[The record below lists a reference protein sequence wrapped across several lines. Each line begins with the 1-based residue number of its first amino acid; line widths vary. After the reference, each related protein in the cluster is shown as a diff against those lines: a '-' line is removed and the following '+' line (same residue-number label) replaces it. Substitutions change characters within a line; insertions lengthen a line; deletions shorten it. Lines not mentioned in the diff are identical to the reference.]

1 MEALNCL
8 LTRRSTKKYDAQ
20 PISKE
25 DIEKIVQAGQNAP
38 SGMNLQPTAF
48 VVIENKELRDELSR
62 LNGEVFKK
70 VHPNFNGDPFYG
82 APVVIAVLASPE
94 ISRNYLYDGSLAMG
108 NMLNAAHALHIGACW
123 IHRAKEVFASAEGQ
137 KLLKEW
143 NLSGYEGIGFCI
155 LGKPEAEERTVE
167 KKSKV
172 VWA

>member
-8 LTRRSTKKYDAQ
+8 LTRRSTKKFDNE

-38 SGMNLQPTAF
+38 SGMNMQSTAF
-48 VVIENKELRDELSR
+48 VVIENKKLRDELSK
-62 LNGEVFKK
+62 LNAAVFKK
-70 VHPNFNGDPFYG
+70 VHSNYNGDPFYG

-123 IHRAKEVFASAEGQ
+123 IHRAKEVFASPEGQ
-137 KLLKEW
+137 ELLKAW
-143 NLSGYEGIGFCI
+143 NLEGYEGIGFCI
-155 LGKPEAEERTVE
+155 LGKPETANKTME

-172 VWA
+172 IWA